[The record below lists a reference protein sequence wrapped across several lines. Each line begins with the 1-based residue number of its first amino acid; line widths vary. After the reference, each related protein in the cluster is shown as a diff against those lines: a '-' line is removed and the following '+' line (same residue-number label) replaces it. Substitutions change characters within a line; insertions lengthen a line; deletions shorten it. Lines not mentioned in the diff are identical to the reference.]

1 MHEMKRKHKDV
12 EQGEASIKEESH
24 FVDRRK
30 KQSGKTLNEEYDI
43 EI

>member
-1 MHEMKRKHKDV
+1 LFLVSELNFEKGDIHEVKRKHKVV

-30 KQSGKTLNEEYDI
+30 K
-43 EI
+43 